1 MKGLFQPKPLLLPPV
16 KTNTFFLMET
26 FLKRVAR
33 TIIET
38 DGNRLDKICVVM
50 PNRRAGLFLRK
61 HIADLAG
68 RTVWSPDFYAVD
80 DFYAR
85 LSGFT
90 LADPVVIDFE
100 LYEIHRRIE
109 KEKAQPFGEFIK
121 WGHVLQTDFSDIDA
135 HLVDARSIFGYL
147 TEVKVIEKWNLTP
160 DEITAAVRDYL
171 RFYSSLYEYYSQLAN
186 NLAANGSAWPG
197 RMYRFA
203 AENIT
208 KIAGDLPWTKI
219 YFAGFNALTTAEE
232 AVMKYLIDEGK
243 ATLLPDADHYYLD
256 DPGQEAGVFLR
267 KQMRHFGKQ
276 YFEAATNYFAEA
288 PPKKIQVHGVAGIS
302 GQAVHAG
309 TLLQQWLAAQGADA
323 GQMAVVLADEQ
334 LMMPVLNALPE
345 NLSAFNV
352 TMGYPLNATPQ
363 YSFLVYLLKMHE
375 NKRRFEITTQSA
387 SQGFHYN
394 DVLRLLQHPLTAQ
407 VFDPAPLVGAIRKS
421 NQTFYS
427 PAEIRSLVERIP
439 KDVLD
444 IAEKPLQLMGLI
456 FGAIGDDPAQMLAT
470 AGGIVNFFRN
480 HYKSKNAEKQSSG
493 TSDLQLEYLFNIALL
508 LTRINDLNVRYGTID
523 SIKSL
528 REVFTAI
535 ARTQRLPFSG
545 EPLRGAQVMGL
556 LETRSLGF
564 DKVILL
570 GANEGKLPAAKSNDS
585 YIPADIRAEYK
596 LPTASQKAAVYAY
609 HFYRLLC
616 GAQEV
621 HIIYNTNQ
629 DSDSKE
635 QSRFIRQIVHEL
647 PRYNPAIKIEEAI
660 ATAPPPSPGS
670 DRIIEVQ
677 KTESVMAQ
685 LAAKAK
691 RGLSATSLNDYRK
704 CGLRFYLKN
713 LAGLKEPDEVQ
724 ETIDHRIIG
733 NIVHEVLEK
742 LYIPIKGKQLLAA
755 DISTLQ
761 SKVEI
766 EMQWALLKE
775 YNQGQVE
782 WGRNKLLLEVI
793 RKFIDDFLLTEIK
806 LLKAQPEALQIIG
819 LEEVLS
825 LELEIPNR
833 EQQIRIYGRI
843 DRIDRLA
850 GMIRIIDYKTGGVS
864 GASELRLKDWEG
876 LQQGDKYDKIFQVL
890 LYAWLYTKT
899 GHHTGGDFET
909 GIISLRKLSL
919 GMISFG
925 IKGDDK
931 KFDSALD
938 EEKLEAFESY
948 LLDLLDNLFDE
959 TIPFSQTPII
969 ETCRTCIYKTMCRR

>member
-1 MKGLFQPKPLLLPPV
+1 
-16 KTNTFFLMET
+16 MET

-33 TIIET
+33 TIIEA
-38 DGNRLDKICVVM
+38 DGERLDKICVVM

-61 HIADLAG
+61 HIAALAN
-68 RTVWSPDFYAVD
+68 RTVWSPDFYSVD
-80 DFYAR
+80 DFYGR
-85 LSGFT
+85 ISGFM
-90 LADPVVIDFE
+90 LADPVVVDFE

-160 DEITAAVRDYL
+160 DALTAAVRDYL
-171 RFYSSLYEYYSQLAN
+171 RFYSSLYEYYRQLAE
-186 NLAANGSAWPG
+186 NLAANSSAWQG

-208 KIAGDLPWTKI
+208 EIAEALPWKKI

-232 AVMKYLIDEGK
+232 VVMKYLLDEGK

-256 DPGQEAGVFLR
+256 DPRQEAGTFLR
-267 KQMRHFGKQ
+267 KQMRIFGKQ
-276 YFEAATNYFAEA
+276 YFEASSNCFADA
-288 PPKKIQVHGVAGIS
+288 PPEKIQVHGVAGLS

-309 TLLQQWLAAQGADA
+309 TLLQQWLATQGASAA

-345 NLSAFNV
+345 NLPACNV
-352 TMGYPLNATPQ
+352 TMGYPLIGTPQ

-375 NKRRFEITTQSA
+375 NKKRFETTTQSA

-407 VFDPAPLVGAIRKS
+407 VFDPAPLVGAIHKS

-427 PAEIRSLVERIP
+427 PNDIWSLMENLQP
-439 KDVLD
+439 KNDENNTD
-444 IAEKPLQLMGLI
+444 KPLQLI
-456 FGAIGDDPAQMLAT
+456 RRVFGAIGDNPTQMLTT
-470 AGGIVNFFRN
+470 AGDIVNFFRN
-480 HYKSKNAEKQSSG
+480 HYKTTQKQQPG
-493 TSDLQLEYLFNIALL
+493 IFGLQMEYLFSIALL
-508 LTRINDLNVRYGTID
+508 LTRINDLNHRYGTID

-564 DKVILL
+564 EKVILL

-596 LPTASQKAAVYAY
+596 LPTVTQKAAVYAY

-616 GAQEV
+616 GAKEV
-621 HIIYNTNQ
+621 HILYNTNQ

-635 QSRFIRQIVHEL
+635 QSRFIRQIIHEL
-647 PRYNPAIKIEEAI
+647 PIYNRQIKIEASI
-660 ATAPPPSPGS
+660 ATAPPPAASGS
-670 DRIIEVQ
+670 RVIEVR
-677 KTESVMAQ
+677 KTEDVMAQ
-685 LAAKAK
+685 LTDKAS
-691 RGLSATSLNDYRK
+691 RGLSPTSLNDYRK
-704 CGLRFYLKN
+704 CSLRFYLKN
-713 LAGLKEPDEVQ
+713 IAGLREPDEVQ

-733 NIVHEVLEK
+733 NMVHNVLEVLYTK
-742 LYIPIKGKQLLAA
+742 IKGKQLITA
-755 DISTLQ
+755 DIANLQ
-761 SKVEI
+761 PQVEI
-766 EMQWALLKE
+766 VMQEALLKE
-775 YNQGQVE
+775 YQQGQVQ
-782 WGRNKLLLEVI
+782 WGRNKLLMEVI

-806 LLKAQPEALQIIG
+806 LVNAQPEALQVIG
-819 LEEVLS
+819 LEQKVALDV
-825 LELEIPNR
+825 EIPDR
-833 EQQIRIYGRI
+833 RKMIKIHGII
-843 DRIDRLA
+843 DRIDRLD
-850 GMIRIIDYKTGGVS
+850 GMIRIIDYKTGNVS
-864 GASELRLKDWEG
+864 GASELRLKSWED
-876 LQQGDKYDKIFQVL
+876 LWHGDKHDKVFQVL
-890 LYAWLYTKT
+890 LYAWLYTRT
-899 GHHTGGDFET
+899 GHHQGGDFEA
-909 GIISLRKLSL
+909 GIISMRKLSL

-925 IKGDDK
+925 LNTEGRKYDM
-931 KFDSALD
+931 ALD

-948 LLDLLDNLFDE
+948 LLDLLDELFDE
-959 TIPFSQTPII
+959 TIPFSQTSNT
-969 ETCRTCIYKTMCRR
+969 ETCKTCIYKELCRR

>member
-1 MKGLFQPKPLLLPPV
+1 
-16 KTNTFFLMET
+16 MET
-26 FLKRVAR
+26 FLERVAR
-33 TIIET
+33 TILQT
-38 DGNRLDKICVVM
+38 DSDRLDKICVVM

-61 HIADLAG
+61 HIAALAD
-68 RTVWSPDFYAVD
+68 RAVWSPDFYSVD

-90 LADPVVIDFE
+90 LADPVVVDFE
-100 LYEIHRRIE
+100 LYEIHRQIE

-160 DEITAAVRDYL
+160 DGLTPAVRDYL
-171 RFYSSLYEYYSQLAN
+171 RFYSSLYEYYSQLSN
-186 NLAANGSAWPG
+186 NLAATGSAWQG

-208 KIAGDLPWTKI
+208 EIAGNLPWTKI

-232 AVMKYLIDEGK
+232 VVMKYLLDEGK
-243 ATLLPDADHYYLD
+243 AVLLPDADHYYLD
-256 DPGQEAGVFLR
+256 DPAQEAGIFLR
-267 KQMRHFGKQ
+267 KQMRIFGKK
-276 YFEAATNYFAEA
+276 YFETSTNYFADA
-288 PPKKIQVHGVAGIS
+288 PPETIKVHGVSGIS
-302 GQAVHAG
+302 RQAVHAG
-309 TLLQQWLAAQGADA
+309 TLLQQWLAEYGVTAA

-345 NLSAFNV
+345 NLPAFNV
-352 TMGYPLNATPQ
+352 TMGYPLISTPQ

-375 NKRRFEITTQSA
+375 NKKRFETTTQSA

-407 VFDPAPLVGAIRKS
+407 VFDPTPLVVAIRKS
-421 NQTFYS
+421 NQTFY
-427 PAEIRSLVERIP
+427 PPNDIQAMAENLHL
-439 KDVLD
+439 KDEQNNAD
-444 IAEKPLQLMGLI
+444 KPLHLI
-456 FGAIGDDPAQMLAT
+456 RLVFGALGDDPSQMLAT

-480 HYKSKNAEKQSSG
+480 HYKSKSAEKQSSG
-493 TSDLQLEYLFNIALL
+493 TDDLQLEYLFNIALL
-508 LTRINDLNVRYGTID
+508 LTRINDLNAHYGTID

-528 REVFTAI
+528 REVFIAI

-596 LPTASQKAAVYAY
+596 LPTVTQKAAVYAY

-616 GAQEV
+616 GASRV

-660 ATAPPPSPGS
+660 ATAPPPSAGS

-677 KTESVMAQ
+677 KTESVMEQ
-685 LAAKAK
+685 LTAKAR
-691 RGLSATSLNDYRK
+691 RGLSATSLNDFRK

-713 LAGLKEPDEVQ
+713 IAGIKEPDEVQ

-742 LYIPIKGKQLLAA
+742 LFIPIKGKQLLAV
-755 DISTLQ
+755 DISDLQ
-761 SKVEI
+761 SRVDM
-766 EMQWALLKE
+766 EMQLALLKE

-819 LEEVLS
+819 LEQVLT
-825 LELEIPNR
+825 LELEIPGR
-833 EQQIRIYGRI
+833 EQLISIFGKI

-850 GMIRIIDYKTGGVS
+850 GITRIIDYKTGSVQN
-864 GASELRLKDWEG
+864 ASDLRLNSWED
-876 LQQGDKYDKIFQVL
+876 LWQDDKHEKTFQVL

-899 GHHTGGDFET
+899 GHHSGGDFEA

-925 IKGDDK
+925 LKGDDK
-931 KFDSALD
+931 KIDSALD
-938 EEKLEAFESY
+938 EEKLEAFETY
-948 LLDLLDNLFDE
+948 LLELLDILFDE
-959 TIPFSQTPII
+959 TISFSQTTNTEI
-969 ETCRTCIYKTMCRR
+969 CKTCIFKELCQR

>member
-1 MKGLFQPKPLLLPPV
+1 
-16 KTNTFFLMET
+16 MET

-33 TIIET
+33 TIIEA
-38 DGNRLDKICVVM
+38 DGDQLDKVCVVM

-68 RTVWSPDFYAVD
+68 RTVWAPDFYAVD

-85 LSGFT
+85 ISKLT

-109 KEKAQPFGEFIK
+109 QEKAQPFGEFIK

-147 TEVKVIEKWNLTP
+147 TEVKVIEKWNLAP
-160 DEITAAVRDYL
+160 DGLTAAVRDYL
-171 RFYSSLYEYYSQLAN
+171 RFYSSLYEYYRQLAE
-186 NLAANGSAWPG
+186 NLAASGSAWQG

-208 KIAGDLPWTKI
+208 EIAEALPWSKI

-232 AVMKYLIDEGK
+232 VVMKYLIEEGK
-243 ATLLPDADHYYLD
+243 ATLLPDADRYYLD
-256 DPGQEAGVFLR
+256 DPRQEAGTFLR
-267 KQMRHFGKQ
+267 KQMRLFGKQ
-276 YFEAATNYFAEA
+276 YFEASSDCFVDA
-288 PPKKIQVHGVAGIS
+288 PPEKIHVHGVAGIS

-309 TLLQQWLAAQGADA
+309 TLLQQWLAASQTTNAA

-345 NLSAFNV
+345 NLPAFNV
-352 TMGYPLNATPQ
+352 TMGYPLISTPQ

-375 NKRRFEITTQSA
+375 NKKRFEATTQSA

-407 VFDPAPLVGAIRKS
+407 VFDPARLVGAIRKS

-427 PAEIRSLVERIP
+427 PNDVRSLMENLQP
-439 KDVLD
+439 TDD
-444 IAEKPLQLMGLI
+444 QNSADKPLQLVRLV
-456 FGAIGDDPAQMLAT
+456 FGAIGDEPAKMLAAT
-470 AGGIVNFFRN
+470 GDIVNFFRN
-480 HYKSKNAEKQSSG
+480 HYKSKSAKKQSPD
-493 TSDLQLEYLFNIALL
+493 TDELQLEYLFNIALL
-508 LTRINDLNVRYGTID
+508 LTRINDLNARYRTID

-564 DKVILL
+564 EKVILL

-585 YIPADIRAEYK
+585 YLPADIRAEYK
-596 LPTASQKAAVYAY
+596 LPTATQKAAVYAY

-621 HIIYNTNQ
+621 HILYNTNQ
-629 DSDSKE
+629 DSDTKE

-670 DRIIEVQ
+670 DRVIEVR

-685 LAAKAK
+685 LTAKAS
-691 RGLSATSLNDYRK
+691 RGLSPTSLNDYRK

-713 LAGLKEPDEVQ
+713 IAALKEPDEVQ
-724 ETIDHRIIG
+724 ETIDYRIIG
-733 NIVHEVLEK
+733 NIVHYVLEK
-742 LYIPIKGKQLLAA
+742 LYTSVKGKQLIAA
-755 DISTLQ
+755 DIVNLQ
-761 SKVEI
+761 SHVEI
-766 EMQWALLKE
+766 VIQEALIKD
-775 YNQGQVE
+775 YQHGQVQ

-806 LLKAQPEALQIIG
+806 LLTAQPEALQVIG
-819 LEEVLS
+819 LEKKVALDV
-825 LELEIPNR
+825 EIPDR
-833 EQQIRIYGRI
+833 EKIVKIHGVI
-843 DRIDRLA
+843 DRIDQLD
-850 GMIRIIDYKTGGVS
+850 GMIRIIDYKTGNVS
-864 GASELRLKDWEG
+864 GASELRLKSWED
-876 LQQGDKYDKIFQVL
+876 LWQGDKHDKVFQVL

-899 GHHTGGDFET
+899 GHHSGGDFEA
-909 GIISLRKLSL
+909 GIISMRKLSL
-919 GMISFG
+919 GMLSFG
-925 IKGDDK
+925 LNTEGRKY
-931 KFDSALD
+931 DSALD

-948 LLDLLDNLFDE
+948 LLDLLDELFDE
-959 TIPFSQTPII
+959 TIPFMQTSNS
-969 ETCRTCIYKTMCRR
+969 ETCKTCIYKELCRR

>member
-1 MKGLFQPKPLLLPPV
+1 MRLAFAIIRISSTFICILPLKICNCLAAFHQLTVVLDNPLLFPTKTLTFTAV
-16 KTNTFFLMET
+16 KTNAIFLMKT
-26 FLKRVAR
+26 FLERVAR
-33 TIIET
+33 AIIDT
-38 DGNRLDKICVVM
+38 DGDQLDKVCVVM

-61 HIADLAG
+61 HIATLAG

-85 LSGFT
+85 ISGFA
-90 LADPVVIDFE
+90 LADPVVVDFE

-160 DEITAAVRDYL
+160 DGLTAAVRDYL
-171 RFYSSLYEYYSQLAN
+171 RFYSSLYEYYRQLAD
-186 NLAANGSAWPG
+186 NLAATGSAWPG

-203 AENIT
+203 AENIIE
-208 KIAGDLPWTKI
+208 IAEALPWKKI

-232 AVMKYLIDEGK
+232 VVMKYLLTEGK

-256 DPGQEAGVFLR
+256 DPGQEAGIFLR
-267 KQMRHFGKQ
+267 KQMRIFGKQ
-276 YFEAATNYFAEA
+276 YFEASSNCFADA
-288 PPKKIQVHGVAGIS
+288 PPEKIQVHGVAGLS

-309 TLLQQWLAAQGADA
+309 TLLQQWLATQGASAA

-345 NLSAFNV
+345 NLPAFNV
-352 TMGYPLNATPQ
+352 TMGYPLISTPQ

-375 NKRRFEITTQSA
+375 NKKRFETTTKTA

-394 DVLRLLQHPLTAQ
+394 DVLRLLQHPLPAQ
-407 VFDPAPLVGAIRKS
+407 VFDPASLVGAIRKS

-427 PAEIRSLVERIP
+427 PNDVRSLMENLQP
-439 KDVLD
+439 KDD
-444 IAEKPLQLMGLI
+444 QNSADMPTQLIRLV
-456 FGAIGDDPAQMLAT
+456 FGAIGDEPAKMLAV
-470 AGGIVNFFRN
+470 AGDIVNFFRN
-480 HYKSKNAEKQSSG
+480 HYKNKSAKKQSAD
-493 TSDLQLEYLFNIALL
+493 TDELQLEYLFNIALL
-508 LTRINDLNVRYGTID
+508 LTRINDLNARYGTID

-564 DKVILL
+564 EKVILL

-596 LPTASQKAAVYAY
+596 LPTVTQKAAVYAY

-621 HIIYNTNQ
+621 HILYNTNQ
-629 DSDSKE
+629 DADSKE

-660 ATAPPPSPGS
+660 ATAPPPSAGS
-670 DRIIEVQ
+670 DRILEVQ

-685 LAAKAK
+685 LTAKAS
-691 RGLSATSLNDYRK
+691 RGLSPTSLNDYRK
-704 CGLRFYLKN
+704 CSLRFYLKN
-713 LAGLKEPDEVQ
+713 IAGLKEPDEVQ

-733 NIVHEVLEK
+733 NMVHNVLEVLYTK
-742 LYIPIKGKQLLAA
+742 IKGKRLITA
-755 DISTLQ
+755 DISSLQ
-761 SKVEI
+761 PQVEI
-766 EMQWALLKE
+766 VMQEALLKE
-775 YNQGQVE
+775 YQQGQVE
-782 WGRNKLLLEVI
+782 WGRNKLLIEVI
-793 RKFIDDFLLTEIK
+793 RKFIDDFLVSEIK
-806 LLKAQPEALQIIG
+806 LVTAQPEALQIVG
-819 LEEVLS
+819 LEQKVALDVEVAS
-825 LELEIPNR
+825 HGKMAKIH
-833 EQQIRIYGRI
+833 GVI
-843 DRIDRLA
+843 DRIDLLN
-850 GMIRIIDYKTGGVS
+850 GMIRIIDYKTGNVS
-864 GASELRLKDWEG
+864 GASELRIKSWED
-876 LQQGDKYDKIFQVL
+876 LWQGDKHDKVFQVL
-890 LYAWLYTKT
+890 LYAWLYTRT
-899 GHHTGGDFET
+899 GHHQGGDFEA
-909 GIISLRKLSL
+909 GIISMRKLSL
-919 GMISFG
+919 G
-925 IKGDDK
+925 
-931 KFDSALD
+931 
-938 EEKLEAFESY
+938 
-948 LLDLLDNLFDE
+948 
-959 TIPFSQTPII
+959 
-969 ETCRTCIYKTMCRR
+969 